1 MQIIDIDEAS
11 KQYGEVVAISRFN
24 MSVKG
29 GSITGFVGP
38 NGAGKTTT
46 IRVITGLTKPDS
58 GSVSVFGED
67 PFDNVGIKEKIGYVS
82 EHDDLYPWATVR
94 ESVKMLARI
103 SSPKSPGL
111 DDAIDRAIDDVGMA
125 KFADRKVSA
134 LSKGM
139 KQRTKIAAALTHAP
153 SLLVLD
159 EPLSGLDPLGRR
171 RIMELIR
178 RLNRENDVTVLISSH
193 VLEELEHLANRITLI
208 HRGQTVAE
216 GDPDQIRKLLYQYP
230 HEIQFQSLA
239 DDVKKI
245 ASGLVKMEGLVKSL
259 TFIELKDE
267 LLECR
272 VVTPQPEH
280 FYDELVRLAVEQK
293 APIKQLD
300 TLSESVERLFEFLV
314 S

>member
-1 MQIIDIDEAS
+1 MPIIRIEEAS

-58 GSVSVFGED
+58 GSVGVFGED
-67 PFDNVGIKEKIGYVS
+67 PFDNVAIKEQIGYVS
-82 EHDDLYPWATVR
+82 EHDDLYSWATVR
-94 ESVKMLARI
+94 DSVNILARI
-103 SSPKSPGL
+103 STPRRHGL

-125 KFADRKVSA
+125 KFAERKVSA

-171 RIMELIR
+171 RIMNLLR
-178 RLNRENDVTVLISSH
+178 RLNEDDGVTILISSH

-216 GDPDQIRKLLYQYP
+216 GNPDNIRKLLYQYP
-230 HEIQFQSLA
+230 HEIQFKTQVEDMKRIS
-239 DDVKKI
+239 
-245 ASGLVKMEGLVKSL
+245 SGLVEIEGLIKSL
-259 TFIELKDE
+259 TFFEQSE
-267 LLECR
+267 EYLECR
-272 VVTPQPEH
+272 VVTPQPEQ
-280 FYDELVRLAVEQK
+280 FYDELVRLAVERK
-293 APIKQLD
+293 APIIQLAS
-300 TLSESVERLFEFLV
+300 LSESVERLFEFLV

>member
-24 MSVKG
+24 MSVKS

-58 GSVSVFGED
+58 GSVSVLGED
-67 PFDNVGIKEKIGYVS
+67 PFDNVSIKEQIGYVS

-103 SSPKSPGL
+103 SSPRSPGL
-111 DDAIDRAIDDVGMA
+111 EESIDRAIDDVGMA

-139 KQRTKIAAALTHAP
+139 KQRTKIAAALTHSP

-216 GDPDQIRKLLYQYP
+216 GDPDKIRNLLYSIHMRFSFSPWQ
-230 HEIQFQSLA
+230 
-239 DDVKKI
+239 
-245 ASGLVKMEGLVKSL
+245 L
-259 TFIELKDE
+259 T
-267 LLECR
+267 
-272 VVTPQPEH
+272 
-280 FYDELVRLAVEQK
+280 
-293 APIKQLD
+293 
-300 TLSESVERLFEFLV
+300 
-314 S
+314 

>member
-1 MQIIDIDEAS
+1 MPVIQIEEAS

-46 IRVITGLTKPDS
+46 IRVVTGLTKPDS
-58 GSVSVFGED
+58 GSVSVFGEN
-67 PFDNVGIKEKIGYVS
+67 PFDNVGIKERIGYVS

-94 ESVKMLARI
+94 ESVKMLAQI
-103 SSPKSPGL
+103 SMPRQPGL
-111 DDAIDRAIDDVGMA
+111 DDAIDRAIEEAGMT
-125 KFADRKVSA
+125 KFAERKVSA

-139 KQRTKIAAALTHAP
+139 KQRTKIAAALSHAP

-171 RIMELIR
+171 RIMDLLR
-178 RLNRENDVTVLISSH
+178 RLNREKQVTILISSH
-193 VLEELEHLANRITLI
+193 VLEELEHLASRITLI
-208 HRGQTVAE
+208 HRGQTIAE
-216 GDPDQIRKLLYQYP
+216 GDPDRIRKLLYQYP
-230 HEIQFQSLA
+230 HEIQFKSLA
-239 DDVKKI
+239 EDTKRI
-245 ASGLVKMEGLVKSL
+245 ASGLVEIKGLVKSL
-259 TFIELKDE
+259 TFMEQSDE

-272 VVTPQPEH
+272 IVTPEPEL
-280 FYDELVRLAVEQK
+280 FYDELVRLAVERK
-293 APIKQLD
+293 APIIQLD
-300 TLSESVERLFEFLV
+300 TLSENVERLFEFLV

>member
-1 MQIIDIDEAS
+1 MQVIDIDEAS

-94 ESVKMLARI
+94 ASVKMLARI
-103 SSPKSPGL
+103 SSPRSPGL
-111 DDAIDRAIDDVGMA
+111 EAAIDTAIDDVGMS
-125 KFADRKVSA
+125 KFIDRKVSA

-171 RIMELIR
+171 RIMELLR
-178 RLNRENDVTVLISSH
+178 RLNRENDVTILISSH

-216 GDPDQIRKLLYQYP
+216 GDPDKIRKLLYQYP

-239 DDVKKI
+239 DDMKKI

-259 TFIELKDE
+259 SFIELQDE

-272 VVTPQPEH
+272 VVTPQPEQ
-280 FYDELVRLAVEQK
+280 FYNELVRLAVEEK
-293 APIKQLD
+293 APIMYLD
-300 TLSESVERLFEFLV
+300 TLSESVEALFEFLV

>member
-24 MSVKG
+24 MSVKS

-67 PFDNVGIKEKIGYVS
+67 PFDNVSIKEHIGYVS

-103 SSPKSPGL
+103 SSPRSPGL
-111 DDAIDRAIDDVGMA
+111 EDAIDRAIDDVGMA

-178 RLNRENDVTVLISSH
+178 RLNREDDVTVLISSH

-216 GDPDQIRKLLYQYP
+216 GDPDKIRKLLYQYP

-272 VVTPQPEH
+272 VVTPQPEQ

-293 APIKQLD
+293 APIMQLD

>member
-1 MQIIDIDEAS
+1 MFIIDIDEAS

-24 MSVKG
+24 MSIKS

-58 GSVSVFGED
+58 GKVSVFGED
-67 PFDNVGIKEKIGYVS
+67 PFNNVGIKERIGYVS
-82 EHDDLYPWATVR
+82 EYDDLYSWATVR
-94 ESVKMLARI
+94 ESVKMLASI
-103 SSPKSPGL
+103 STPRKPGI
-111 DDAIDRAIDDVGMA
+111 DDAVDKALSDVGMA

-139 KQRTKIAAALTHAP
+139 KQRTKIAAALTHEP

-171 RIMELIR
+171 RIMDLLR
-178 RLNRENDVTVLISSH
+178 RLNSEEDVTILISSH

-216 GDPDQIRKLLYQYP
+216 GDPDRIRKLLYQYP
-230 HEIQFQSLA
+230 HEIQFKSLTE
-239 DDVKKI
+239 DMKRI
-245 ASGLVKMEGLVKSL
+245 ASGLVTIEGLVKSL
-259 TFIELKDE
+259 TFIEQTE
-267 LLECR
+267 NLLECR
-272 VVTPQPEH
+272 VVTPQPEQ

-293 APIKQLD
+293 APIIQLD
-300 TLSESVERLFEFLV
+300 SLSENVESLFEYLV

>member
-58 GSVSVFGED
+58 GSVSVYGED

-94 ESVKMLARI
+94 ESVKILARI
-103 SSPKSPGL
+103 SSPRSPGL
-111 DDAIDRAIDDVGMA
+111 EDAIDTAIDDVGMS
-125 KFADRKVSA
+125 KFTDRKVSA

-171 RIMELIR
+171 RIMELLR
-178 RLNRENDVTVLISSH
+178 RLNRENDVTILISSH

-216 GDPDQIRKLLYQYP
+216 GNPDRIRKLLYQYP

-259 TFIELKDE
+259 SFIELKEE

-272 VVTPQPEH
+272 VVTPQPER

-293 APIKQLD
+293 APIMQLD

>member
-24 MSVKG
+24 MSVKS

-67 PFDNVGIKEKIGYVS
+67 PFDNVSIKEQIGYVS

-103 SSPKSPGL
+103 SSPRSPGL
-111 DDAIDRAIDDVGMA
+111 EDAIDRAIDDVGMA

-178 RLNRENDVTVLISSH
+178 RLNREDDVTVLISSH

-216 GDPDQIRKLLYQYP
+216 GDPDKIRKLLYQYP

-272 VVTPQPEH
+272 VVTPQPEQ

-293 APIKQLD
+293 TPIMQLD